1 MNKKNNYTIEY
12 EDSGLRID
20 VYLCNIYPDLSRSYL
35 QKQIKE
41 GNILVNNANVK
52 SSYILKTDDV
62 VAVDINNESEPVI
75 LPQNIPVDIMY
86 EDSQILV
93 VYKPSGMLTHPT
105 STEKSGTLVNALL
118 YYTNSKL
125 AFAAGIDRPG
135 IVHRLDRN
143 TSGLL
148 MVAKN
153 DEAYFFLKKQMQN
166 RTIEKKY
173 YAIVCG
179 IPQSSEDTII
189 TDIGRHPTK
198 PEKMAVISNGKQ
210 SITHYKVIDT
220 FNNFA
225 LLDVTLETGRTH
237 QIRVHMSHIG
247 HPIVN
252 DTLYGGKSLP
262 VNSNEQALQ
271 AYSLSFVS
279 PEDNEQKHIVTGFD
293 NDIIKTINYLRC
305 TK

>member
-1 MNKKNNYTIEY
+1 
-12 EDSGLRID
+12 
-20 VYLCNIYPDLSRSYL
+20 
-35 QKQIKE
+35 
-41 GNILVNNANVK
+41 
-52 SSYILKTDDV
+52 
-62 VAVDINNESEPVI
+62 
-75 LPQNIPVDIMY
+75 
-86 EDSQILV
+86 
-93 VYKPSGMLTHPT
+93 MLTHPT

-148 MVAKN
+148 IVAKN

-166 RTIEKKY
+166 RTSEKKY

-179 IPQSSEDTII
+179 IPQSAEDTII
-189 TDIGRHPTK
+189 TDIGGHPTK

-210 SITHYKVIDT
+210 SITHYNVIDT